1 MLFHN
6 MLPKAQ
12 QLKPIKERIRENSQD
27 CISEIKQPNQ
37 PEGSPS
43 LADTLNDSFGL
54 IKPPNIAAI
63 VSADSTNYMASNL
76 TTNRAEEAAPNM
88 LAKYATG
95 LERKV
100 FKVRKNAIIK
110 QRESLVGISSTD
122 NIKLKRVRLLQIAK
136 NPYQV
141 KMNAVTS
148 KQYSFQNSDLNK
160 VPDHQ

>member
-1 MLFHN
+1 L
-6 MLPKAQ
+6 
-12 QLKPIKERIRENSQD
+12 
-27 CISEIKQPNQ
+27 ISEIKLPKE

-54 IKPPNIAAI
+54 SKPPNIANI

-76 TTNRAEEAAPNM
+76 TTNRAGEAAPNM
-88 LAKYATG
+88 VARYVTD
-95 LERKV
+95 LEREV

-110 QRESLVGISSTD
+110 QSESLVGISSTD
-122 NIKLKRVRLLQIAK
+122 NIKLKRVRLLQMVK